1 MGDSQ
6 NSRANDSVRKLQ
18 DAFGMQIKDIPK
30 LTSRPQ
36 NPDAVKKAQLSM
48 QASLLG
54 KTPVWSFKGPTG
66 LSSTFQN
73 PNQDISGFS
82 PLQACSECAKLLS
95 FRESHALRQGYSC
108 TRYLSLLHKSA
119 RDGCP
124 LCRCILQDFR
134 PSVAGK
140 LDSPIFMKTH
150 PYETDVSMRV
160 AVQGYK
166 KASLMLRDIENPE
179 GKPLSFTIARL
190 SQSGKN
196 Q

>member
-6 NSRANDSVRKLQ
+6 NSRTSDSVRKLQ

-36 NPDAVKKAQLSM
+36 NQEAVKKAQLSM

-54 KTPVWSFKGPTG
+54 KRSVWSFKGPTS

-95 FRESHALRQGYSC
+95 FRKPHVLRQGYSC

-119 RDGCP
+119 RDRCP

-140 LDSPIFMKTH
+140 LGSPVLERVH
-150 PYETDVSMRV
+150 PYETDISMHV

-166 KASLMLRDIENPE
+166 KASLVLRDIENPE
-179 GKPLSFTIARL
+179 GKPLFFTIARL
-190 SQSGKN
+190 SQSG
-196 Q
+196 